1 MFRRL
6 AACTILALSVAG
18 CGALKDALGSHVE
31 VAARAGA
38 RELTSQDLADMMVGA
53 QMPPQKELANAVATL
68 WVNYHLLAH
77 AAGRSDT
84 LGDARTADEAMWAQ
98 IAQRKLQKLQTEIMS
113 AQKPLDAAQY
123 EKAYADGDLLA
134 ARHILFL
141 ADQNQMSPAQI
152 DSVRR
157 VANNVR
163 RQVTPA
169 NFVAMVA
176 RYSGDPGSK
185 DAGGEYVW
193 PNPQIPA
200 MVPEFEQ
207 GTRALKPGEIS
218 DPIQTAY
225 GFHIIMRET
234 YPEAKSR
241 FDSVYTAIAAQKAE
255 STWMASV
262 ENGSNVKVKSEAT
275 TTVRAMLANLDAFR
289 TDRTVLATSRSVDL
303 RASRVANWIAAFPP
317 QMQIRQQLQQQPD
330 SVLPQFVKS
339 LMRNELL
346 LRSADSAK
354 LVLDS
359 AEVEQVRG
367 AFRSSVQQSM
377 GGLGIL
383 PSQLAD
389 SAEAAGGRA
398 ALAAAR
404 IDSFFAKLLKN
415 EVQFVDISEPVS
427 LALRSKYEGRVNE
440 SGLDRAVTLATE
452 LKAKADSAAS
462 AALPQSEVPMP
473 GAAPPPDTPR
483 P

>member
-1 MFRRL
+1 MYRRL
-6 AACTILALSVAG
+6 AASTILALSVAG
-18 CGALKDALGSHVE
+18 CGAIKDALGSHMD

-38 RELTSQDLADMMVGA
+38 KELTSEQLAGMMVGA

-68 WVNYHLLAH
+68 WVNYHLLAQ

-84 LGDARTADEAMWAQ
+84 LADAKTADEAMWAQ
-98 IAQRKLQKLQTEIMS
+98 IAQRKLQKLQTEVLS
-113 AQKPLDAAQY
+113 TQKPLDAAQY
-123 EKAYADGDLLA
+123 EKAYADGELLA
-134 ARHILFL
+134 ARHILIL
-141 ADQNQMSPAQI
+141 GDKNALKPAQI

-157 VANNVR
+157 VADNIR
-163 RQVTPA
+163 RQVTAA
-169 NFVAMVA
+169 NFVAMVK

-185 DAGGEYVW
+185 DAGGEYVF
-193 PNPQIPA
+193 PA
-200 MVPEFEQ
+200 GQMVPEFEM

-234 YPEAKSR
+234 YPEAQVK
-241 FDSVYTAIAAQKAE
+241 FDSAYSAIAAQKAE

-262 ENGSNVKVKSEAT
+262 EKGGDVKVKDEAAAM
-275 TTVRAMLANLDAFR
+275 VRAMLENLDGFR
-289 TDRTVLATSRSVDL
+289 SNRTVLATSRSVDL

-317 QMQIRQQLQQQPD
+317 QMQIKQQLMQQPD
-330 SVLPQFVKS
+330 SVLPEFVRS

-354 LVLDS
+354 IGLDS
-359 AEVEQVRG
+359 TETEQIRG

-389 SAEAAGGRA
+389 SAEAAGGPA
-398 ALAAAR
+398 ALAASR
-404 IDSFFAKLLKN
+404 IDTFFAKLLKN
-415 EVQFVDISEPVS
+415 EVQFIDISEPVS

-440 SGLDRAVTLATE
+440 SGLDRAVVIATE

-462 AALPQSEVPMP
+462 AALPQTEVPMP
-473 GAAPPPDTPR
+473 GAPPETKR

>member
-1 MFRRL
+1 MYRRI
-6 AACTILALSVAG
+6 AASALLALSVAG
-18 CGALKDALGSHVE
+18 CGALKDALGSHKD

-38 RELTSQDLADMMVGA
+38 TELTSTQLADMMVGA

-68 WVNYHLLAH
+68 WVNYHLLAQ

-84 LGDARTADEAMWAQ
+84 LGEAKTADEAMWAQ
-98 IAQRKLQKLQTEIMS
+98 IAQRRLQKLQTEVMS
-113 AQKPLDAAQY
+113 AGATAGPAEY
-123 EKAYADGDLLA
+123 EKAYADGELLV

-141 ADQNQMSPAQI
+141 ADKNQLKQTQI

-157 VANNVR
+157 VADNVR
-163 RQVTPA
+163 RQTTPE
-169 NFVAMVA
+169 NFVAMVQ

-185 DAGGEYVW
+185 DAGGEYVF
-193 PNPQIPA
+193 PA
-200 MVPEFEQ
+200 GQMVPEFEQ
-207 GTRALKPGEIS
+207 GTRSLTPGDIS
-218 DPIQTAY
+218 APIQTAY

-234 YPEAKSR
+234 YAEAKAK
-241 FDSVYTAIAAQKAE
+241 FDSAYSTLVEQKAE
-255 STWMASV
+255 STWMAAV
-262 ENGSNVKVKSEAT
+262 ENSNDVKVKSEAAT
-275 TTVRAMLANLDAFR
+275 MVRAMLQNLDAFR
-289 TDRTVLATSRSVDL
+289 TNRTVLATSRSVDL

-317 QMQIRQQLQQQPD
+317 QMQIKQQLQQQPD

-339 LMRNELL
+339 LMRNELM

-354 LVLDS
+354 IVLDS
-359 AEVEQVRG
+359 TELAQVRG

-398 ALAAAR
+398 ALAAGR
-404 IDSFFAKLLKN
+404 VDRFFAQLLKN

-427 LALRSKYEGRVNE
+427 LALRSKYEGRVNK
-440 SGLDRAVTLATE
+440 SGLDRAVTIATE

-473 GAAPPPDTPR
+473 GAAVPPETKR